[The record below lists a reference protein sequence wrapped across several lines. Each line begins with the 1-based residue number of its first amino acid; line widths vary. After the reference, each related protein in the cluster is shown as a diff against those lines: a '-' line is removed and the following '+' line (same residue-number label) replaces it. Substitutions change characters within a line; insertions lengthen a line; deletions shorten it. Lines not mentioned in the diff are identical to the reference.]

1 MSHTVL
7 DSVAMAYQPVWNRH
21 RLLAAVRLTVL
32 PTDPASVDAAHLMQV
47 LGDDWPVAAP
57 GCSGSTQPSAQAVS
71 VIYFSTLPIVTAP
84 WPENS
89 MTQLPSHRR
98 SCGQMRPQ
106 ISGIVEVALL
116 SS

>member
-47 LGDDWPVAAP
+47 LGDDWPVQRP
-57 GCSGSTQPSAQAVS
+57 CSSSR
-71 VIYFSTLPIVTAP
+71 
-84 WPENS
+84 WN
-89 MTQLPSHRR
+89 
-98 SCGQMRPQ
+98 RPR
-106 ISGIVEVALL
+106 
-116 SS
+116 